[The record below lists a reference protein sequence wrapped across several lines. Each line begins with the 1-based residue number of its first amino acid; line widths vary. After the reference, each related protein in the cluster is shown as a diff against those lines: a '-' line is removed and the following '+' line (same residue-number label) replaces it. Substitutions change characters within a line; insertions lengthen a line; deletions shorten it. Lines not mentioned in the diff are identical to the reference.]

1 MKKLI
6 LLVSLVVVT
15 LTSSNITPKTWNYI
29 TGRTWFSRN
38 GFAGEQIVFFESVN
52 GLKRAIRQIHG
63 SGVYIVATE
72 IYDVEVIQDTI
83 LLIFCPSNQ
92 KIRHIKLIYNETEF
106 TLSANSDSLTYK
118 ISSDKPIIYNF
129 QEDFYRGEKIPIEIL
144 KSVPIQ
150 KGVTFENGIFEN
162 ITTKTN

>member
-1 MKKLI
+1 MKKFI
-6 LLVSLVVVT
+6 LSVGLVLVT
-15 LTSSNITPKTWNYI
+15 LTSSNFKPKTWNYI
-29 TGRTWFSRN
+29 AEKTWFSSN
-38 GFAGEQIVFFESVN
+38 GFAGEQLIFYESVN

-72 IYDVEVIQDTI
+72 IYDVEAIQDTI

-92 KIRHIKLIYNETEF
+92 KIRYIKLIYNETEL
-106 TLSANSDSLTYK
+106 TLSTNSDSLTYK
-118 ISSDKPIIYNF
+118 ISSDKPIVYNF
-129 QEDFYRGEKIPIEIL
+129 QGGLYRGEKIPIEIL

-162 ITTKTN
+162 IKNKTN